1 VTVTTMQQL
10 MTNSPIGII
19 GPIDIGS
26 GGIPGIIGM
35 GIKPGGG
42 IPAADVVG

>member
-1 VTVTTMQQL
+1 M
-10 MTNSPIGII
+10 
-19 GPIDIGS
+19 DIGS

-42 IPAADVVG
+42 IPAAAAVDG